1 MRPFDASAGELR
13 LRDLC
18 LRDAIAADDVEA
30 VAIAIATDHDP
41 GVKASR
47 IRAELD
53 AIARLLE
60 PSVLAV
66 SGHERL
72 GRLLRAI
79 YHDLGFTSPETYDD
93 PRLHH
98 LNVVLELRVGSPVA
112 LAAVLVAVGRRLG
125 ITLSGVAFPGHFM
138 VRYEANEPV
147 FIDPSNGAF
156 PFPAES
162 LRQLA
167 SDELGVDESEAERFL
182 LPVGARTFAVRLL
195 QNLQRS
201 YEDRGELGHA
211 LIVADRLYEVT
222 GSPTARCDRG
232 LKAALLGAPHAAL
245 EDLAAYLEKHR
256 DDEIERAAARLHPR
270 LGDLN

>member
-1 MRPFDASAGELR
+1 
-13 LRDLC
+13 
-18 LRDAIAADDVEA
+18 
-30 VAIAIATDHDP
+30 
-41 GVKASR
+41 
-47 IRAELD
+47 
-53 AIARLLE
+53 